1 MLKTA
6 LSKKEKPIMTSEK
19 YKRFLSLTEAGQ
31 LEILEG
37 LSDRNKERIGEW
49 IDTVEVKEDFDGSPY
64 IVSPFVGL
72 PLYTS
77 KDIAYSTLYKWCA
90 SKFEKAKLERLP
102 VPVDMSIYYA
112 YRWKK
117 NPTINPYTNEELRIS
132 LNPKGDYVRVYKR
145 VLDGRIS
152 LNPKGDYVLLYKRV
166 LDGLIN
172 DIMKKKTKKVLT
184 IEECRLIKD
193 ALPNDHARVF
203 TDRGKDSIY
212 QVYYDYL
219 FIRYFVKSKTIPF
232 DPAFKDDLNIYLD
245 NAVYDTSQFVY
256 NDEEQYSDFHYTAE
270 YLYIQKFFKNYLL
283 NMEEG
288 SDDLSINKLVLKLC
302 IDIYDLL
309 QFMREP
315 KQINA
320 KITTAIIEK
329 IDFNINVLSYC
340 KSLFVKIPFLY
351 VEEYLGNPQRK
362 NNFVFVKELFVS
374 VLNEG
379 EQEIP
384 DEYKDIYG
392 EIMDYIEAEE
402 AASSDVFDTFI
413 RIYNS
418 IKKLYNDNKKNHIYK
433 NYIKDPYNTNKGVEP
448 QIPIRQ
454 QLPRDLQM
462 YKIRLAN
469 LQRNSLNKK
478 ELKEFEAANSANKRR
493 LMEIEEDMKRYSER
507 MKKYELKKD
516 VYDRI
521 YEGKYSPKKRLE
533 LLSLNAYK
541 RLKKD
546 EPLLEVVKRKTKSS
560 GSGVSSGSSVSK
572 GSSGSRTNRPYYP
585 EKKKAYTSN
594 SDTGDVGSKEKPEGY
609 YTNDTD
615 PYTQEPFADM
625 HPKKRKY
632 LSDIIY
638 KNGKKEYHYRF
649 DTVNMYN
656 YILKCIDNCEKPIN
670 FFNRVELS
678 DANIDE
684 VCNKI
689 KHFTKKPT
697 YNSSANI
704 RPLLEGDDCSKYN
717 NCLLFNWEDVIED
730 RDKDREI
737 IGTMDVYPYIDLGGI
752 IFKVILEKVL
762 TLPIFNSNIASTFP
776 NHTLMLLEDKLEV
789 GELIGS
795 RFFPY
800 KKNKQMLNLPE
811 FSFNLT
817 DKAETTLERL
827 KEYRQ
832 KLEQM

>member
-1 MLKTA
+1 MLKMLKTA

-19 YKRFLSLTEAGQ
+19 YKRFLSLIEAGQ
-31 LEILEG
+31 LEILDG

-49 IDTVEVKEDFDGSPY
+49 MDTVEVKEDFDGSPY

-90 SKFEKAKLERLP
+90 SKFEKAKLARLP

-132 LNPKGDYVRVYKR
+132 LNPKGEYVRVYKR
-145 VLDGRIS
+145 VLDG
-152 LNPKGDYVLLYKRV
+152 
-166 LDGLIN
+166 LIT

-184 IEECRLIKD
+184 IEECRRIKD

-203 TDRGKDSIY
+203 PDRSRDSIY

-219 FIRYFVKSKTIPF
+219 FIRYFVKSKTTPF
-232 DPAFKDDLNIYLD
+232 DPAFKNDLNIYID

-256 NDEEQYSDFHYTAE
+256 NDEEQYSDYHYTAE

-283 NMEEG
+283 KMEEG
-288 SDDLSINKLVLKLC
+288 SDDDADESDDSDDNLSINKLVLKLC

-320 KITTAIIEK
+320 KITTAIIDK

-362 NNFVFVKELFVS
+362 NNFVFVKEFFVS

-384 DEYKDIYG
+384 DEYKGIYG
-392 EIMDYIEAEE
+392 EIMDYIEEEE

-433 NYIKDPYNTNKGVEP
+433 KYIKDPYNTNKGVEP

-560 GSGVSSGSSVSK
+560 GSKGSK
-572 GSSGSRTNRPYYP
+572 GSKASRPYNP

-594 SDTGDVGSKEKPEGY
+594 SDTGDAGSKEKPEGY

-632 LSDIIY
+632 LTDIIY

-656 YILKCIDNCEKPIN
+656 YILKCIDNCETPIN
-670 FFNRVELS
+670 FFNRVELT

-697 YNSSANI
+697 YNSSADI
-704 RPLLEGDDCSKYN
+704 RPLLDDDCSKYKN
-717 NCLLFNWEDVIED
+717 GLSLSWISWEKKKED
-730 RDKDREI
+730 QDKDQEI
-737 IGTMDVYPYIDLGGI
+737 IGTIDIYLCITLGGGI
-752 IFKVILEKVL
+752 IFKVMLEKVL
-762 TLPIFNSNIASTFP
+762 TLPIFNRNIASTYP

-800 KKNKQMLNLPE
+800 RKSKPILNLPE
-811 FSFNLT
+811 FSFNFT

-827 KEYRQ
+827 KGYRQ

>member
-19 YKRFLSLTEAGQ
+19 YKRFLSLTETGQ
-31 LEILEG
+31 LELLEG

-77 KDIAYSTLYKWCA
+77 KDIAYYTLYKWCA
-90 SKFEKAKLERLP
+90 SKFEKAKLARLP

-112 YRWKK
+112 YRWKR

-132 LNPKGDYVRVYKR
+132 LNPKGDYVLV
-145 VLDGRIS
+145 
-152 LNPKGDYVLLYKRV
+152 YKRV

-203 TDRGKDSIY
+203 TDRGNDSIY

-270 YLYIQKFFKNYLL
+270 YLYIHKFFKNYLL
-283 NMEEG
+283 KMEEG
-288 SDDLSINKLVLKLC
+288 SDSDDADDSEDDHDHDNLSINKLVLKLC
-302 IDIYDLL
+302 IDIYDLI

-315 KQINA
+315 KQINS
-320 KITTAIIEK
+320 KIITAEIKIIN
-329 IDFNINVLSYC
+329 FNIDVLSYC

-362 NNFVFVKELFVS
+362 NNFVFVKELFLS

-392 EIMDYIEAEE
+392 EIMDYIEEEE

-433 NYIKDPYNTNKGVEP
+433 KYIKDPYNTNKGIEP

-478 ELKEFEAANSANKRR
+478 ELKEFEAANSANKKR
-493 LMEIEEDMKRYSER
+493 LMEIEKEMKGYSER
-507 MKKYELKKD
+507 MKKYEFKKD

-560 GSGVSSGSSVSK
+560 VSSVSSGSK
-572 GSSGSRTNRPYYP
+572 ASRHYNP

-594 SDTGDVGSKEKPEGY
+594 SDTGDAGSKEKPEGY

-625 HPKKRKY
+625 HPKKRRY

-656 YILKCIDNCEKPIN
+656 YILKCIDNCETPIN

-697 YNSSANI
+697 YNSSADI
-704 RPLLEGDDCSKYN
+704 RPLLEGDDCSKYKN
-717 NCLLFNWEDVIED
+717 GLSLIWISWEKKIED
-730 RDKDREI
+730 QDKDQEI
-737 IGTMDVYPYIDLGGI
+737 IGTIDVYLCITLGGI

-762 TLPIFNSNIASTFP
+762 TLPIFNRNIARTYP

>member
-1 MLKTA
+1 MSKTS

-19 YKRFLSLTEAGQ
+19 YKRFFSLTETGQ

-49 IDTVEVKEDFDGSPY
+49 LDDVEVKEDFDGSPY

-77 KDIAYSTLYKWCA
+77 KDIAYYTLYKWCA
-90 SKFEKAKLERLP
+90 SKFEKAKLARLP

-132 LNPKGDYVRVYKR
+132 LNPKGDYDLVYKR

-152 LNPKGDYVLLYKRV
+152 LNPKGDYVLVYKRV

-270 YLYIQKFFKNYLL
+270 YLYIHKFFKNYLL

-288 SDDLSINKLVLKLC
+288 SDDDDEDNLSINKLVLKLC

-315 KQINA
+315 KQINS
-320 KITTAIIEK
+320 KIITAEIKIIN
-329 IDFNINVLSYC
+329 FNIDVLSYC
-340 KSLFVKIPFLY
+340 KSLFVKIPFQY
-351 VEEYLGNPQRK
+351 VEEYLGNLLNK
-362 NNFVFVKELFVS
+362 NNFVFVKEFLVS

-392 EIMDYIEAEE
+392 EIMDYIEEEE
-402 AASSDVFDTFI
+402 AASSDVFDTII

-418 IKKLYNDNKKNHIYK
+418 IKKLYNNNKKNHIYK
-433 NYIKDPYNTNKGVEP
+433 KYIKDPYNTNKGVEP

-454 QLPRDLQM
+454 QQLPRDLQM

-469 LQRNSLNKK
+469 LQGNSLNKK

-493 LMEIEEDMKRYSER
+493 LMEIEEEMKGYNER
-507 MKKYELKKD
+507 MKKYEFKKD

-546 EPLLEVVKRKTKSS
+546 EPLLEVLKRKTKSNS
-560 GSGVSSGSSVSK
+560 SK
-572 GSSGSRTNRPYYP
+572 GSRANRPHNP
-585 EKKKAYTSN
+585 EKKKAYSSN
-594 SDTGDVGSKEKPEGY
+594 SYTGNTGSNDKPEGY

-615 PYTQEPFADM
+615 PYTQEAFSDM

-638 KNGKKEYHYRF
+638 KNGAKEYHYRF

-656 YILKCIDNCEKPIN
+656 YILKCIDICEKPIN
-670 FFNRVELS
+670 FFNRVELT

-697 YNSSANI
+697 YNSSADI

-717 NCLLFNWEDVIED
+717 NGLLFSWDEIIED

-737 IGTMDVYPYIDLGGI
+737 IGVINVYPYINLGGI
-752 IFKVILEKVL
+752 IFKVILQKVL

-817 DKAETTLERL
+817 DTAETTLERL